1 MKNKMLWEITGTS
14 NGKKLSA
21 MYVKADS
28 FCEAVK
34 IAKEKNPD
42 YCCGRV
48 VATNF
53 SEKEIA
59 DNND

>member
-14 NGKKLSA
+14 NGKNLSA
-21 MYVKADS
+21 LYVKADS

-34 IAKEKNPD
+34 IAREKNPD

-48 VATNF
+48 VATTF
-53 SEKEIA
+53 SEKETT
-59 DNND
+59 DND